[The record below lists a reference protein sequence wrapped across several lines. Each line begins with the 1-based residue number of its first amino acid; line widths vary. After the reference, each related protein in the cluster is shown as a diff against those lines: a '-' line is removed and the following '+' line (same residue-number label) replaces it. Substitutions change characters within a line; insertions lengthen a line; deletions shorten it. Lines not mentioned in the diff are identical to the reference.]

1 MILKTYLDDI
11 KQTNLCFKMHH
22 AVARLEINIDEN
34 KYYHMIDD
42 ICCTQDNVIYSVD
55 LAKKENM
62 V

>member
-1 MILKTYLDDI
+1 MILNKLTYVL
-11 KQTNLCFKMHH
+11 KMHH